1 MLKDG
6 QLICDVCQK
15 PITRITEF
23 PAEGWERM
31 HNLCSA
37 CFDAA
42 RQRSVPRPS

>member
-6 QLICDVCQK
+6 QLICDRCQK
-15 PITRITEF
+15 PISRITGA

-37 CFDAA
+37 CFLEVWKE
-42 RQRSVPRPS
+42 SVPRD

>member
-6 QLICDVCQK
+6 QIVCDSCQK
-15 PITRITEF
+15 VISRITAA

-37 CFDAA
+37 CFLDLE
-42 RQRSVPRPS
+42 RKSVSRD